1 MKIFTAILVS
11 LLMSLLVAFGLEA
24 VIEAFTDQDH
34 LLWIYFLMAVLFHY
48 FVGVSKAE

>member
-1 MKIFTAILVS
+1 MKILAGLIVS

-24 VIEAFTDQDH
+24 VIEAFINQDH
-34 LLWIYFLMAVLFHY
+34 SLWIYFLMAVLIHY